1 MANITLACKLNKAQR
16 SRLSHTDKNH
26 IGMMDQ
32 MASVG
37 VEFYP
42 PSALRM
48 ISQQVRQYEAKAAQ
62 QAATSSSTRKA
73 APQWAVD
80 AIFQANAPIR
90 PWAMG
95 AILKP
100 PSVVDWF
107 TGRTTRTPGQY
118 RRVDPVTGD
127 DRSGPLLL
135 DTNERVHSSARV
147 RLACRGLAVNDQGG
161 WTAPTLARRWR
172 LRRTTV
178 QYADPVPRDPL
189 WDPANHAQVAQ
200 SIAGE
205 GAGGWGRKP
214 NEEAGGERWVWEYFG
229 PDEDAPAGARVL
241 VEEPLGPYER
251 FLLNQTGGTPNVYV
265 FAEGEKMGSVIA
277 GNGNQGR
284 EQDSGTETDMS
295 GAK

>member
-1 MANITLACKLNKAQR
+1 
-16 SRLSHTDKNH
+16 
-26 IGMMDQ
+26 MDQ

-48 ISQQVRQYEAKAAQ
+48 ISQQVRQYEAKAQ
-62 QAATSSSTRKA
+62 QAAAAASSSTRKA
-73 APQWAVD
+73 SPQWAVD
-80 AIFQANAPIR
+80 AIFRANAPIR

-118 RRVDPVTGD
+118 RRVDPITGD
-127 DRSGPLLL
+127 DGSGPLLL
-135 DTNERVHSSARV
+135 DTNERIHSSARV
-147 RLACRGLAVNDQGG
+147 RLACGGLAINDLGG

-172 LRRTTV
+172 LRRTTA

-200 SIAGE
+200 SVAGE
-205 GAGGWGRKP
+205 GTGEWGRKP
-214 NEEAGGERWVWEYFG
+214 NEEAGGERWVWEYVG
-229 PDEDAPAGARVL
+229 PEENAPAGARVL

-251 FLLNQTGGTPNVYV
+251 FLLNQTGGSPNVYV
-265 FAEGEKMGSVIA
+265 FAEGEEVGRVLA
-277 GNGNQGR
+277 ENGRQGR
-284 EQDSGTETDMS
+284 EQDSGTETDLS

>member
-1 MANITLACKLNKAQR
+1 
-16 SRLSHTDKNH
+16 
-26 IGMMDQ
+26 MDQ

-62 QAATSSSTRKA
+62 QATASTTRKA
-73 APQWAVD
+73 PPQWAVD
-80 AIFQANAPIR
+80 TIFRANAPIR
-90 PWAMG
+90 PWATG

-100 PSVVDWF
+100 PSVVDWI

-127 DRSGPLLL
+127 DRSGPFLL
-135 DTNERVHSSARV
+135 DTNERIHSSARV
-147 RLACRGLAVNDQGG
+147 RLACRGLAVNDQGE

-172 LRRTTV
+172 LRRTTA

-189 WDPANHAQVAQ
+189 WDPANHAQVVAQ
-200 SIAGE
+200 QQQQQQQPIT
-205 GAGGWGRKP
+205 GGGGRKP
-214 NEEAGGERWVWEYFG
+214 NEEAGGERWVWEHVG
-229 PDEDAPAGARVL
+229 PEEDAPADARQRVL

-265 FAEGEKMGSVIA
+265 FAEGEELGSVMA
-277 GNGNQGR
+277 GSGKQGR
-284 EQDSGTETDMS
+284 EQDSGTETDMP